1 MLIAVLPGHARWLAK
16 SPNALVAPR
25 GRGLFSRGLFSR
37 GLFSRHEIIFLVM
50 TATVVTA
57 GEEPGAKEHREG
69 QYDQYDNG
77 DKACPDPPVCG
88 LGRIGRRGRS
98 CRLVSGLQCLDRTFI
113 TRHAAVLPYNR
124 ERNCALIS
132 KRAETRVRLKA
143 PHTIVDHP
151 TPSISF
157 AVALIML

>member
-1 MLIAVLPGHARWLAK
+1 MLSALGSAVRSRRLTLHL
-16 SPNALVAPR
+16 NALVAP
-25 GRGLFSRGLFSR
+25 G
-37 GLFSRHEIIFLVM
+37 GLFSRHEIILLVM

-57 GEEPGAKEHREG
+57 GEEPGAEEHREG
-69 QYDQYDNG
+69 QYDEYDDG

-98 CRLVSGLQCLDRTFI
+98 CRFVWGLQCLGRTFI

-132 KRAETRVRLKA
+132 KPAEPRVRLKT

-157 AVALIML
+157 AVALTML

>member
-1 MLIAVLPGHARWLAK
+1 MLIAVLPGHARWLTK

-25 GRGLFSRGLFSR
+25 GLFP
-37 GLFSRHEIIFLVM
+37 RHEIILLVM

-57 GEEPGAKEHREG
+57 GEEPGAEEHREG
-69 QYDQYDNG
+69 QYYEYDDG

-98 CRLVSGLQCLDRTFI
+98 CRFVSGLQCLDRTFI
-113 TRHAAVLPYNR
+113 TRHAVVLPYNR

-132 KRAETRVRLKA
+132 KRAEPRVRLKT
-143 PHTIVDHP
+143 PRTIVDHP
-151 TPSISF
+151 TPSMS
-157 AVALIML
+157 

>member
-1 MLIAVLPGHARWLAK
+1 MLIAVLPEHARWLTK
-16 SPNALVAPR
+16 SLNALVAPR
-25 GRGLFSRGLFSR
+25 GRGLFSR

-57 GEEPGAKEHREG
+57 GEEPGAEGHRKG

-77 DKACPDPPVCG
+77 DNACPEPPVCG
-88 LGRIGRRGRS
+88 LGRIGRLARS
-98 CRLVSGLQCLDRTFI
+98 CRFVSGLQCLDRTFI

-124 ERNCALIS
+124 ERNRALIS
-132 KRAETRVRLKA
+132 KRAEPRLRLKT
-143 PHTIVDHP
+143 PHTIVDHTAP
-151 TPSISF
+151 NISF

>member
-1 MLIAVLPGHARWLAK
+1 MLIAVLPGHARWLTK

-25 GRGLFSRGLFSR
+25 GRGLYSR

-57 GEEPGAKEHREG
+57 GEEPGAEEHRE
-69 QYDQYDNG
+69 DQHDKYDNG
-77 DKACPDPPVCG
+77 DKACPVPPVCG
-88 LGRIGRRGRS
+88 LGRINRRNRS
-98 CRLVSGLQCLDRTFI
+98 YRFVSGLQCLDRTFI
-113 TRHAAVLPYNR
+113 SRHAVVLPYHR

-132 KRAETRVRLKA
+132 KRAEARVQLKA
-143 PHTIVDHP
+143 PDTIVDHP

-157 AVALIML
+157 AVS